1 MKYLILIPFLLVL
14 GCGDNA
20 KMNYGEA
27 PSSEFAV
34 ADLEVSEKEIYRAAG
49 GESQVPLHERMLIKT
64 GQLSMKVDEVQVA
77 RQKITTIAQQ
87 LNAYISD
94 ERLDDSGDRLNI
106 SMTIR
111 VPSKLYDS
119 LVASIEKVGEKT
131 ESKSVSTQ
139 DVTEEF
145 IDTEARLKTKKELEA
160 RYREILRQANSV
172 TDILAVE
179 SNLNT
184 VRGEIESME
193 GRLKYLS
200 SQVSFSTLSLSFYQS
215 LSTDFGFG
223 GQFVDGLK
231 NGWTNLLSFLIG
243 LINIW
248 PFLILIGG
256 GVWLFVRW
264 RKKKKIA

>member
-1 MKYLILIPFLLVL
+1 MSKYLIYVFILAAVGCANQSDVKSEASNDYAVEVAL
-14 GCGDNA
+14 GSSL
-20 KMNYGEA
+20 KEA
-27 PSSEFAV
+27 PSSPPP
-34 ADLEVSEKEIYRAAG
+34 R
-49 GESQVPLHERMLIKT
+49 ERMLIKT
-64 GQLSMKVDEVQVA
+64 GQLSIKVDDVNEARKKIGVVA
-77 RQKITTIAQQ
+77 LT

-94 ERLDDSGDRLNI
+94 ERLDNSGDRLSM

-111 VPSKLYDS
+111 VPFKLYDS
-119 LVASIEKVGEKT
+119 LIILIEPIGTKT

-145 IDTEARLKTKKELEA
+145 IDTEARLKTKKELET

-179 SNLNT
+179 SNLNN

-200 SQVSFSTLSLSFYQS
+200 SQVSFSTLSLSIYQP
-215 LSTDFGFG
+215 LTTDFGFG
-223 GQFVDGLK
+223 GRLADGLK
-231 NGWTNLLSFLIG
+231 NGWTNLLSFFIG
-243 LINIW
+243 LVNVW

-256 GVWLFVRW
+256 GIWIFIKW
-264 RKKKKIA
+264 IKRKGMVG